1 MKEATM
7 LTIKAVETLKQGQT
21 VWDTGRGSVA
31 GFGVRRQL
39 KRPSYFLKYRVN
51 GRQRWLTIGLHGAPW
66 TPDMARDEAHRLL
79 GDVAKGLDPAA
90 VKGAIRKA
98 PIVAELIDQYLA
110 AARSGKLLTGRGR
123 AKKPSTLVTDAYRL
137 AAHVIPNLG
146 HIKVNAVSRHD
157 IEKLRD
163 RLMDAGSGA
172 ARTLGL
178 VGAVFQFAVKKGLRT
193 DNPVRGIDR
202 PADGKRTR
210 RLLDDEF
217 NALGSALKSDM
228 LGIWPL
234 AMAATKFLALSG
246 WRLGEAA
253 NLQWREIDL
262 ATRTALLSDTKTGA
276 SARALS
282 YAAIDTIKNLPRFG
296 EFVFSSADGK
306 NLTSL
311 STTVKR
317 ILHTA
322 GLPGD
327 ISAHTLRH
335 SFASVAADLGMSEI
349 TIAALLGHSKASV
362 TSRYTHHA
370 DAVILQAADR
380 VADEIVRRM
389 GGAKAGAAI
398 VELRGQA

>member
-163 RLMDAGSGA
+163 GLMDAGSGA

-210 RLLDDEF
+210 RLSDDEF
-217 NALGSALKSDM
+217 NALGSVLKSDSP
-228 LGIWPL
+228 GIWPL

-253 NLQWREIDL
+253 NLQWCEIDL

-276 SARALS
+276 SAPERG
-282 YAAIDTIKNLPRFG
+282 RR
-296 EFVFSSADGK
+296 V
-306 NLTSL
+306 
-311 STTVKR
+311 
-317 ILHTA
+317 
-322 GLPGD
+322 
-327 ISAHTLRH
+327 
-335 SFASVAADLGMSEI
+335 DL
-349 TIAALLGHSKASV
+349 
-362 TSRYTHHA
+362 
-370 DAVILQAADR
+370 DR
-380 VADEIVRRM
+380 VAYLLLIYDRVCKTTPDLAAVPKI
-389 GGAKAGAAI
+389 AAI
-398 VELRGQA
+398 GIDANAPGKYGLSIEAIEKHIRRLVKDRERRRATTRETYENLRKLKF